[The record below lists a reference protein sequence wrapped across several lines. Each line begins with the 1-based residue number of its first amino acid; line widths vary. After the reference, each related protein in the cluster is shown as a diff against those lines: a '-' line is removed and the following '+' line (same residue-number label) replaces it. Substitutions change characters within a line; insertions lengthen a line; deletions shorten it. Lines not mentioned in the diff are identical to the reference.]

1 MKKGK
6 GKKKKTTNHLN
17 ACTSMLASRTSSLL
31 IVFPQQNPFNNSQEQ
46 IWEVADVV
54 EFARLQIIYWIK
66 TLRKSDPFQ
75 SKRNPIEA

>member
-6 GKKKKTTNHLN
+6 GKKTTH
-17 ACTSMLASRTSSLL
+17 ACTSCLLAELAASRSCFRNKTL
-31 IVFPQQNPFNNSQEQ
+31 FQQLKKQ

-75 SKRNPIEA
+75 SRRSPIEA